1 MLVIEQIASIM
12 RNRADVLTEDGVDYR
27 VNDAY
32 PIYDGYEV
40 EIEYISLD
48 GNSLIYKRLSD
59 VSDGVTYR
67 KPTFEEEE
75 GEDSR
80 FVGDE
85 YADLLR

>member
-1 MLVIEQIASIM
+1 MFVTEQIANLMKIHG
-12 RNRADVLTEDGVDYR
+12 DVITEDGVDYR
-27 VNDAY
+27 VVDAY
-32 PIYDGYEV
+32 PIYDGCEV
-40 EIEYISLD
+40 EIEYLSLD
-48 GNSLIYKRLSD
+48 GNSLMYKRLSD

-75 GEDSR
+75 GDDCR